1 MRWLNFHLIVCIA
14 ITVFVAGCK
23 NDEPTQPAHE
33 GFAGIMTTDTGCTV
47 IEGDTTDFLPRPIT
61 TAGFPHTPL
70 NYSLIKA
77 CPNPVVGDS
86 IYIEFQLPVADSVLL
101 VAFATTNA
109 APVATIHNSNGPL
122 PAGVY
127 RVLWGFGGPRGI
139 YRVRMTTGSGFSA
152 YGDVEFQ

>member
-23 NDEPTQPAHE
+23 KDEPTQPAHE
-33 GFAGIMTTDTGCTV
+33 GFAGIMTTDAGCTV
-47 IEGDTTDFLPRPIT
+47 IGGDTTDFLPRPIT
-61 TAGFPHTPL
+61 TVGFPHTPL

-77 CPNPVVGDS
+77 CPNPVAGDTVS
-86 IYIEFQLPVADSVLL
+86 IEFQIPVADSVFIY
-101 VAFATTNA
+101 ASATTNA
-109 APVATIHNSNGPL
+109 PPVATILNERL
-122 PAGVY
+122 PAGVF
-127 RVLWGFGGPRGI
+127 RILWGFGGPRGI